1 MLQMGDRGF
10 APGTEVQAA
19 AKPAL
24 LLSFRPLLPQLSAG
38 RQNHVLHPHGLGF
51 AFVLC

>member
-1 MLQMGDRGF
+1 MLQMGDCRF
-10 APGTEVQAA
+10 APGAEVQAA

-38 RQNHVLHPHGLGF
+38 RQNHVLHPHGFGL
-51 AFVLC
+51 AFVPC